1 MNRKLIMAG
10 VLAAAAIA
18 APASAQVTVDMSE
31 ITCKQ
36 FGEYDANTQ
45 AFVSEWMAGYFSA
58 TKNLVVVDERYVK
71 RNTSKILAYCKRRPK
86 ETLFKAIQKNAR

>member
-1 MNRKLIMAG
+1 MNRMLILAG
-10 VLAAAAIA
+10 VLAAAAVA
-18 APASAQVTVDMSE
+18 APASAQVTVEMSE

-36 FGEYDANTQ
+36 FGEYDPNTQ

-71 RNTSKILAYCKRRPK
+71 RNTTKILAYCKKKPK
-86 ETLFKAIQKNAR
+86 ETLFKAIEKNAR

>member
-1 MNRKLIMAG
+1 MNRKLFLAG

>member
-1 MNRKLIMAG
+1 MTRKLILAG

-36 FGEYDANTQ
+36 FGGYDANTQ
-45 AFVSEWMAGYFSA
+45 AFVAEWMAGYFSA

-71 RNTSKILAYCKRRPK
+71 RNTTKILAYCKKRPK